1 MKSFGPNAKAYLPL
15 SLVIALIGV
24 QPAAFAGSA
33 LDPYAHIQA
42 PESPA
47 KKKQTSVPAV
57 DNIVTPST
65 YVTMPMGGDPSL
77 LPQQKKPGMFSGLKN
92 PVAAI
97 PNPFKGGG
105 DKKPKAPSN
114 QTTIV
119 SQPAPAKKPSS
130 PGLMQKSA
138 SMLSSS
144 FKATGKMASAST
156 SLIPGAG
163 KGKKQAP
170 KQDIANAPSGSL
182 NEMYVNKAKAN
193 MAKAKENDKEQKVAN
208 TKMPSSTKDIITGQ
222 NGDKQKIA
230 SKKRLLPSVS
240 VPFMKKKPEALK
252 ETSVAEAN
260 DGSGF
265 YQGALDKKSGTDLK
279 PSQEL
284 ATTNSAKETPVVAS
298 SKPVQQKKK
307 GLIPGMP
314 KLKAPQ
320 LASIPFMGGKKKE
333 ESKAA
338 PAPTQSQISQQ
349 HQIPVSP
356 AAVSKPSVAEKAPFD
371 PADPYPDVKP
381 TSIAQHP
388 GSAPAK
394 KGGLLKMPSVKMP
407 KIGIPGLGG
416 KKAPQQQKREEVL

>member
-1 MKSFGPNAKAYLPL
+1 MKSLGRNAKAYLPL
-15 SLVIALIGV
+15 SLIIALIGL
-24 QPAAFAGSA
+24 QPAALAGSA

-57 DNIVTPST
+57 DNVVTPST

-105 DKKPKAPSN
+105 DKKPKSPSY
-114 QTTIV
+114 QTTV
-119 SQPAPAKKPSS
+119 ASDPAPAHKPAN
-130 PGLMQKSA
+130 PGLMKKSA
-138 SMLSSS
+138 SMISSG

-163 KGKKQAP
+163 KSKKQAP
-170 KQDIANAPSGSL
+170 KHDIANAPSGSL

-193 MAKAKENDKEQKVAN
+193 MAKAKENDKEQKLAN
-208 TKMPSSTKDIITGQ
+208 TKMPSNTKEIITGQ
-222 NGDKQKIA
+222 NAAQTKVA
-230 SKKRLLPSVS
+230 SKKHLIPSVS
-240 VPFMKKKPEALK
+240 VPFMKKKPQVLK

-265 YQGALDKKSGTDLK
+265 YQGALDKKSGNDLK

-284 ATTNSAKETPVVAS
+284 ATTSSAKETPVVAS
-298 SKPVQQKKK
+298 SHPAPAKKK

-333 ESKAA
+333 EPKAA
-338 PAPTQSQISQQ
+338 PAQISQQ

-356 AAVSKPSVAEKAPFD
+356 AAVSKPSVAEKTPYD
-371 PADPYPDVKP
+371 PTDPYPDVKP

-416 KKAPQQQKREEVL
+416 NKAPQQQKREEVL

>member
-1 MKSFGPNAKAYLPL
+1 MKSFGRNAKAYLPL
-15 SLVIALIGV
+15 SLIIALIGV

-57 DNIVTPST
+57 DNVVTPST
-65 YVTMPMGGDPSL
+65 YVTMPMGGDPNL

-105 DKKPKAPSN
+105 DKKPKAQNYQSTVAADPS
-114 QTTIV
+114 
-119 SQPAPAKKPSS
+119 PANKPSS
-130 PGLMQKSA
+130 PGLMKKSA
-138 SMLSSS
+138 SMISNS

-170 KQDIANAPSGSL
+170 KQDIAHSPSGSL

-193 MAKAKENDKEQKVAN
+193 MAKAKENEKEQKIAN
-208 TKMPSSTKDIITGQ
+208 TKLPSSTKEMITGQ
-222 NGDKQKIA
+222 SADQQKVA

-240 VPFMKKKPEALK
+240 VPFMKKKPQQQ
-252 ETSVAEAN
+252 ETNLAETN
-260 DGSGF
+260 NGSGF
-265 YQGALDKKSGTDLK
+265 YQGAMDKKSGNDLK

-298 SKPVQQKKK
+298 SHSAPQKKK
-307 GLIPGMP
+307 GLLPGMP

-320 LASIPFMGGKKKE
+320 LASIPFMGGKKKDA
-333 ESKAA
+333 SKAA
-338 PAPTQSQISQQ
+338 PTQVSQQ

-356 AAVSKPSVAEKAPFD
+356 AAVSKPSVAEKPSVID

-388 GSAPAK
+388 GHSTPAK
-394 KGGLLKMPSVKMP
+394 KSGGLLKMPSVKMP

>member
-1 MKSFGPNAKAYLPL
+1 MKSFGRNAKAYLPL
-15 SLVIALIGV
+15 SLIIALIGI
-24 QPAAFAGSA
+24 QPAALAGSA

-57 DNIVTPST
+57 DNVVTPST

-105 DKKPKAPSN
+105 DKKPKAPSY
-114 QTTIV
+114 QTTV
-119 SQPAPAKKPSS
+119 ASDPAPAHKPAN
-130 PGLMQKSA
+130 PGLMKKSA
-138 SMLSSS
+138 SMISSG

-156 SLIPGAG
+156 SLIPGTG

-170 KQDIANAPSGSL
+170 KHDIANAPSGSL
-182 NEMYVNKAKAN
+182 NEMYVNKAKSN
-193 MAKAKENDKEQKVAN
+193 MAKAKESEKEQKVAN
-208 TKMPSSTKDIITGQ
+208 TKLPSSSKELLTGQ
-222 NGDKQKIA
+222 TAEPQKVA
-230 SKKRLLPSVS
+230 SKKRLIPSVS
-240 VPFMKKKPEALK
+240 VPFMKKKPQQA
-252 ETSVAEAN
+252 ETSVA
-260 DGSGF
+260 DSSTGSGF
-265 YQGALDKKSGTDLK
+265 YQGAMDKKSGNDLK

-284 ATTNSAKETPVVAS
+284 ATTSSAKETPVVAS
-298 SKPVQQKKK
+298 SHPAPAKKK

-333 ESKAA
+333 EPKAA
-338 PAPTQSQISQQ
+338 PAQISQQ

-356 AAVSKPSVAEKAPFD
+356 AAVSKPSVAEKTPYD
-371 PADPYPDVKP
+371 PTDPYPDVKP